1 MGDAR
6 YTKNGLLI
14 PSSWLKGLGAKVRV
28 QRGANVLII
37 ESQERETARKRLARM
52 VRSLRRSSAR
62 LGGPTPSEVTK
73 LVNEVRRVRAGRS

>member
-14 PSSWLKGLGAKVRV
+14 PSRWLKGLGAKVRV

-37 ESQERETARKRLARM
+37 ESQERETARKLLARM
-52 VRSLRRSSAR
+52 VRSLRRSSGR
-62 LGGPTPSEVTK
+62 LGSPAPSEIAK